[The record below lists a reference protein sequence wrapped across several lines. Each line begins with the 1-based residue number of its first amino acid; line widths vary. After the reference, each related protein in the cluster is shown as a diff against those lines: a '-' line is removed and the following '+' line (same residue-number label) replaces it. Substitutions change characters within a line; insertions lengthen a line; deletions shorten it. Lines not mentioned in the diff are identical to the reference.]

1 MSQVSITATAGDCI
15 ALHAN
20 TKVALLDDVH
30 RRYRL
35 PKTRPAG
42 VGIKLGLGVIQCG
55 VATDAAIQPWGAI
68 AVVYLAVV
76 FPAECHFSSR
86 LARHAVRE
94 RGQLSAPF

>member
-20 TKVALLDDVH
+20 TKVTLLDDVH

-42 VGIKLGLGVIQCG
+42 VGIELGVGVVQCR
-55 VATDAAIQPWGAI
+55 VATDAAVQPCGAI
-68 AVVYLAVV
+68 AVVFLAVV

-86 LARHAVRE
+86 LSSHAVRA
-94 RGQLSAPF
+94 RGQLSAP